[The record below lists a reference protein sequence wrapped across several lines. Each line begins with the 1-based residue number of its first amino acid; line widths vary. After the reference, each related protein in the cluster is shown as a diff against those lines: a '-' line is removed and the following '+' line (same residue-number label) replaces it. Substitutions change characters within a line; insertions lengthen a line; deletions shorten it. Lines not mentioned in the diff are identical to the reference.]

1 MSAIESIVVYN
12 LFHWKTFC
20 AEREARKLSWA
31 KYKKRLNEWRHYNTF
46 RERDIERDARREEY
60 GGDSFADAVDGVA
73 VADKATDGADG
84 AYEINEVNGS
94 TSAPRGNI
102 GFGLLRLRKGEKTSE
117 EGGTKDDRALSR
129 CDSPGKPTV
138 ASILREDGD
147 YGKALAVGNPFDP
160 RALARHDS
168 HSRYALRSFAS
179 GMWTSGPLR
188 SKQSATPL
196 PSRLSSP
203 RKAATFPCFRQ
214 TRWKAR
220 RWTEK
225 CKCAA
230 VIGVDRHPLCLSSRY
245 ARATR
250 SPMTA
255 PPLRPPS
262 RGWAGRPVD
271 ASGACRPRD
280 VNDSSTRRLVDS
292 STRAAVEC
300 IGTRLRGI
308 RDRPIS
314 KPETMQIALCRSL
327 ATLPRAERG
336 MLQAAGILHHAVW
349 RDESRYRPSR
359 DVAPTLSPNHRP
371 NPRPSTPGRGR
382 AAARDTG
389 DAGNTGDAG
398 VAERP
403 SAIIGRVMAAQANFV
418 RIKVERTGGGEP
430 FADSSPPPQTRLLC
444 VVRALLKK
452 MKRQVLVGDVVRVVG
467 IDWVDGRGMVE
478 DVFPRSSKLDEP
490 PVANISRVMLV
501 FSLAMPPFMPS
512 AATRYLVSAE
522 HTGLPVTVVL
532 NKCDLVSDG
541 EVREEVRRL
550 EAWGYDC
557 VAVSVQEGREIGLE
571 ALEERLKGDVTV
583 VAGPSGAGKSS
594 IINALSLRSTS
605 LASSSTTS
613 TPKRHLRDDE
623 VESEGCEGE
632 GKGEGDD
639 ARYGT
644 GEDAVDARIDLQAVG
659 DVSERAGRGKHTTR
673 NVTIIELA
681 GGGALVDTPGF
692 NQPTLSF
699 PATELEACFPE
710 IRARLDRLDNDGND
724 GNDGNEGRTCA
735 FKNCRHVS
743 EPGCVV
749 RGAATE
755 DLGDDRD
762 ATTDAIPWE
771 RYPYYVELLEE
782 LQATEDHLAKRAIA
796 KRRREGT
803 TRKKKSAGGV
813 DRVEARLDTKSH
825 RRTSRRSVRQ
835 EISVLNPEDA
845 EDYDGSFEIK

>member
-280 VNDSSTRRLVDS
+280 VNDSSTRRLVD
-292 STRAAVEC
+292 
-300 IGTRLRGI
+300 
-308 RDRPIS
+308 
-314 KPETMQIALCRSL
+314 
-327 ATLPRAERG
+327 
-336 MLQAAGILHHAVW
+336 
-349 RDESRYRPSR
+349 
-359 DVAPTLSPNHRP
+359 
-371 NPRPSTPGRGR
+371 
-382 AAARDTG
+382 
-389 DAGNTGDAG
+389 
-398 VAERP
+398 
-403 SAIIGRVMAAQANFV
+403 
-418 RIKVERTGGGEP
+418 
-430 FADSSPPPQTRLLC
+430 
-444 VVRALLKK
+444 
-452 MKRQVLVGDVVRVVG
+452 
-467 IDWVDGRGMVE
+467 
-478 DVFPRSSKLDEP
+478 
-490 PVANISRVMLV
+490 
-501 FSLAMPPFMPS
+501 
-512 AATRYLVSAE
+512 
-522 HTGLPVTVVL
+522 
-532 NKCDLVSDG
+532 
-541 EVREEVRRL
+541 
-550 EAWGYDC
+550 
-557 VAVSVQEGREIGLE
+557 
-571 ALEERLKGDVTV
+571 
-583 VAGPSGAGKSS
+583 
-594 IINALSLRSTS
+594 
-605 LASSSTTS
+605 
-613 TPKRHLRDDE
+613 
-623 VESEGCEGE
+623 
-632 GKGEGDD
+632 
-639 ARYGT
+639 
-644 GEDAVDARIDLQAVG
+644 
-659 DVSERAGRGKHTTR
+659 
-673 NVTIIELA
+673 A
-681 GGGALVDTPGF
+681 GG
-692 NQPTLSF
+692 
-699 PATELEACFPE
+699 
-710 IRARLDRLDNDGND
+710 R
-724 GNDGNEGRTCA
+724 
-735 FKNCRHVS
+735 
-743 EPGCVV
+743 
-749 RGAATE
+749 
-755 DLGDDRD
+755 
-762 ATTDAIPWE
+762 
-771 RYPYYVELLEE
+771 
-782 LQATEDHLAKRAIA
+782 
-796 KRRREGT
+796 
-803 TRKKKSAGGV
+803 
-813 DRVEARLDTKSH
+813 
-825 RRTSRRSVRQ
+825 
-835 EISVLNPEDA
+835 
-845 EDYDGSFEIK
+845 